1 MKALITGGT
10 SGIGKEIANILD
22 EKGYELLI
30 VGSRSNYD
38 VSQYKKA
45 SYIACD
51 LVCQSE
57 IKKLIEIIDNDNFDI
72 FIDNAGFGD
81 FGSFLT
87 TDDEKEIKMIDLNC
101 KAMQILLKAMLR
113 KIQEKYW

>member
-51 LVCQSE
+51 LVC
-57 IKKLIEIIDNDNFDI
+57 
-72 FIDNAGFGD
+72 
-81 FGSFLT
+81 
-87 TDDEKEIKMIDLNC
+87 
-101 KAMQILLKAMLR
+101 
-113 KIQEKYW
+113 

>member
-51 LVCQSE
+51 LVCQR
-57 IKKLIEIIDNDNFDI
+57 NYR
-72 FIDNAGFGD
+72 
-81 FGSFLT
+81 
-87 TDDEKEIKMIDLNC
+87 
-101 KAMQILLKAMLR
+101 Q
-113 KIQEKYW
+113 